1 MNRKAT
7 TLAAGIAAILATAA
21 FALAGQ
27 AAYAAN
33 VNIDIVPGASTKTN
47 DAFSSNPAE
56 AHVGDTVVWTNKDGA
71 LHTVESGSSGAPD
84 GKFGTKP
91 DKSPELIPPGKTL
104 EFKPTQAGDYPYFC
118 SLHPAMVGTLKV
130 TGS

>member
-1 MNRKAT
+1 MNRKTT

-47 DAFSSNPAE
+47 DAFSPNPGQ
-56 AHVGDTVVWTNKDGA
+56 AHVGDTVTWTNKDSA
-71 LHTVESGSSGAPD
+71 IHTVESGSNTTPD
-84 GKFGTKP
+84 GKFGVQP
-91 DKSPELIPPGKTL
+91 DGKTPILIPPGKTS
-104 EFKPTQAGDYPYFC
+104 EFKPTAAGDYKYFC
-118 SLHPAMVGTLKV
+118 SLHPAMVGELKV
-130 TGS
+130 S